1 MTEPAAV
8 RGIPFALPPV
18 PDHPGTPVWTGGGF
32 LVGGQLRRILAY
44 GSHPSGW
51 TDHLTDLHE
60 ATAGDTH
67 FIDVASRAH
76 AIAEIERTKRG
87 QGGVVLEVGISSGYL
102 VEALA
107 RRLPGAAIVG
117 ADYTYGTLEKAVA
130 RVPSDVPLLQFD
142 LVECPLPDSSVD
154 VVVLLNVLEHI
165 ERDTLALAQV
175 QRILKPGGVAIIEVP
190 AGSHLY
196 DSYDK
201 ALMHWRRYDMP
212 GLERLVRGAGLTV
225 ERRSHLGFFV
235 YPGFAAAK
243 RARRARPATEEKLDL
258 HVRTSIRQ
266 SKRLGGLASR
276 LMAAEAVLRRRM
288 YLPWGIR
295 CLVTAR
301 KAPA

>member
-1 MTEPAAV
+1 MSEPPTV
-8 RGIPFALPPV
+8 RAIPFAFPPV
-18 PDHPGTPVWTGGGF
+18 PDHPGTPIWTGGGF
-32 LVGGQLRRILAY
+32 LVGGQPRRILAY
-44 GSHPSGW
+44 GSRPSGW

-60 ATAGDTH
+60 AAAGDAH

-76 AIAEIERTKRG
+76 AIAEIERTKKG
-87 QGGVVLEVGISSGYL
+87 AGGVVLEVGISSGYL

-107 RRLPGAAIVG
+107 RRLPGVAIVG

-130 RVPSDVPLLQFD
+130 RVPTDVPLLQFD
-142 LVECPLPDSSVD
+142 LVECPLPDAAVD

-165 ERDTLALAQV
+165 ERDTLAMTQV
-175 QRILKPGGVAIIEVP
+175 HRILKPGGVAIIEVP

-212 GLERLVRGAGLTV
+212 GLERLVRSAGLAI
-225 ERRSHLGFFV
+225 ERRSHLGFFS
-235 YPGFAAAK
+235 YPGFVVAK
-243 RARRARPATEEKLDL
+243 RLRKARPAKEQELDA
-258 HVRTSIRQ
+258 HVQTSITQ
-266 SKRLGGLASR
+266 SNRLGSVAGR
-276 LMAAEAVLRRRM
+276 LMAAEAMLRRRA

-301 KAPA
+301 KVSE